1 MSELFGVVKPK
12 KRKIQT
18 IFLGSFNQS
27 ASLTPSDT
35 IRNANSSAS
44 ATSPPLALSSV
55 DPTIPSSSSVPPP
68 TNAQFS
74 PIRRVLSPICRH
86 RSDER
91 RTEREI
97 GEEQNG
103 HSSKWAT
110 NGTTTGENEGET
122 ALLMNNNNNHS
133 QLSLEEGNCSLNG
146 SATAAANG
154 EEHQPLPELNLESGA
169 ELRPVP
175 QMCHLQQNATKG
187 LELPAPQA
195 QKELE
200 FRLKLGPS
208 AQIDRIVVQNSL
220 SNKRTLKGARVV
232 AKFGRDTKWQ
242 HIVPSPVLLIRS
254 NRVWTVLCLEDSSL
268 VVLLSQS
275 GRVSCSLL
283 IPAVLSL
290 LELRDHFCLA
300 IGTDATAQLWDLQLS
315 QSLFRTS
322 IRSLFGFSSDIPRI
336 VHTFVSAKGLPVI
349 VLSNG
354 DAFAFSSSLQSWL
367 SLPIG
372 RDFVASKL
380 CSMQSI
386 AKVLPD
392 GLIAALLGAS
402 KIEKAS
408 SSNSFSQQRA
418 EMAEAKEESEME
430 MLLRMTRELTSW
442 EEFRLLTVLYA
453 QLLLSR
459 EKRAKLVEFLAE
471 LRSLSQTHDEFPLS
485 TIVADLR
492 PLLAKRGEGGVFDFE
507 GLFGTKGGR
516 GTETAKG
523 RERKATTD
531 GETPNAT
538 DRTMDNL
545 LFAD

>member
-18 IFLGSFNQS
+18 IFLGSFNHS
-27 ASLTPSDT
+27 ASLTPSDPL
-35 IRNANSSAS
+35 RNANSSVS
-44 ATSPPLALSSV
+44 APPPPMALSSV
-55 DPTIPSSSSVPPP
+55 DPSLPSSSSVPPP

-74 PIRRVLSPICRH
+74 PIRRVLSPISRR

-97 GEEQNG
+97 GEEQNGG

-122 ALLMNNNNNHS
+122 ALMSNNNHS

-175 QMCHLQQNATKG
+175 QMCHLQHNANKG

-200 FRLKLGPS
+200 FRLKLGPT

-242 HIVPSPVLLIRS
+242 HIVPSPVLLIRA

-283 IPAVLSL
+283 TPAVLSL
-290 LELRDHFCLA
+290 LELRDHFCFA

-322 IRSLFGFSSDIPRI
+322 IRSLFGFSPDIPRI

-354 DAFAFSSSLQSWL
+354 DAFAFSPSLQSWL

-392 GLIAALLGAS
+392 GLIAALLGVS
-402 KIEKAS
+402 KIEKTS
-408 SSNSFSQQRA
+408 SSNSFPPQRA

-442 EEFRLLTVLYA
+442 EEFRLLTVVYA

-459 EKRAKLVEFLAE
+459 GKRAKLVEFLAE
-471 LRSLSQTHDEFPLS
+471 LRSLSQVHDEFPLS

-516 GTETAKG
+516 GTETTKG

-531 GETPNAT
+531 GETTKAT